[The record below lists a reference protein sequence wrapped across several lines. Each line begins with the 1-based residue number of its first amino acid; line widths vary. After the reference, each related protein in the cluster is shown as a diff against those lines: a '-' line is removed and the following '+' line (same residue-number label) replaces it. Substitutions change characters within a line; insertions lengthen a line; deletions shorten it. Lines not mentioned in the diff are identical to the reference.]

1 LSRRDLMF
9 TELSSREESFEKF
22 LSTFKLLAPHAR
34 IELSTGQRSFRWQG
48 KFASTSGFC
57 WWEVESEIDWTCRF
71 TQQKESLGLVLPRA
85 GTVGARI
92 RDRTVAIDREYA
104 LALNVLDV
112 SSISYS
118 GHGKHG
124 HVTLEFGAAAVQK
137 TLSGIFEGA
146 ALRNSELN
154 PQLVLASPAGK
165 VLKALSEAVG
175 AGMHVTCIRSEKS
188 MALLGESILRLIFL
202 NFRHGLSNRVRRY
215 HMDATS
221 RQIMEAVDFMRAN
234 MHQPLTLSEVAEAT
248 GISVRS
254 LQYGFRRFRNTTPLA
269 YLREIRLEA
278 AQAEL
283 SSPLNMLSIKDVA
296 LKWGFTH
303 MGHFAAR
310 YRAAYGETP
319 SETARIGR
327 AEASRALRGNGRSEG

>member
-1 LSRRDLMF
+1 MF
-9 TELSSREESFEKF
+9 IDLSSREQSFEKF
-22 LSTFKLLAPHAR
+22 LGTFHQLAPHAR
-34 IELSTGQRSFRWQG
+34 IELNSGQSAFRWQG
-48 KFASTSGFC
+48 KFASTSGFS

-71 TQQKESLGLVLPRA
+71 TQQKESLGLVLPRT

-92 RDRTVAIDREYA
+92 GGRTMAVDRECA
-104 LALNVLDV
+104 LALSVADV
-112 SSISYS
+112 NSISYS

-137 TLSGIFEGA
+137 TLSGIFEGS
-146 ALRNSELN
+146 ALQSSELD

-165 VLKALSEAVG
+165 MLKALIEAVG
-175 AGMHVTCIRSEKS
+175 TGMHDNRIRSEKS
-188 MALLGESILRLIFL
+188 MALLGESIVRLIFL
-202 NFRHGLSNRVRRY
+202 NFRHGLSNRVRRH

-221 RQIMEAVDFMRAN
+221 RQIMEAVDFMHAN
-234 MHQPLTLSEVAEAT
+234 MHQPMTLSEVAEAT
-248 GISVRS
+248 GMSVRS
-254 LQYGFRRFRNTTPLA
+254 LQYGFRRFRNITPLG

-283 SSPLNMLSIKDVA
+283 SSPLNRLSIKDVA

-310 YRAAYGETP
+310 YRAAFGETP
-319 SETARIGR
+319 SETARSGR
-327 AEASRALRGNGRSEG
+327 AGVSRTLRSNGRSEA

>member
-1 LSRRDLMF
+1 MF
-9 TELSSREESFEKF
+9 TELSSREQSFEKF
-22 LSTFKLLAPHAR
+22 LSTFNLLAPHAR
-34 IELSTGQRSFRWQG
+34 IELNTGQRAFRLQG
-48 KFASTSGFC
+48 KFASTSGFS

-71 TQQKESLGLVLPRA
+71 TQQKESLGLVLPRT

-92 RDRTVAIDREYA
+92 RGRTMKIDRECA
-104 LALNVLDV
+104 LALSVADV
-112 SSISYS
+112 NSISYS

-124 HVTLEFGAAAVQK
+124 HVTLEFGAALLQK
-137 TLSGIFEGA
+137 TLSGMFECS
-146 ALRNSELN
+146 ALQSSELD
-154 PQLVLASPAGK
+154 PQLVLAGPAGK
-165 VLKALSEAVG
+165 MLKALVEAAG
-175 AGMHVTCIRSEKS
+175 IGMHDNRIRSEKS

-202 NFRHGLSNRVRRY
+202 HFRHGSSNRVRRH

-221 RQIMEAVDFMRAN
+221 RQIMEAVDFMHAN

-254 LQYGFRRFRNTTPLA
+254 LQYGFRRFRSTTPVA

-278 AQAEL
+278 VQAEL
-283 SSPLNMLSIKDVA
+283 SSPLNILSIRDVA

-319 SETARIGR
+319 SDTARLGR
-327 AEASRALRGNGRSEG
+327 AEATKALRGNDRSEA